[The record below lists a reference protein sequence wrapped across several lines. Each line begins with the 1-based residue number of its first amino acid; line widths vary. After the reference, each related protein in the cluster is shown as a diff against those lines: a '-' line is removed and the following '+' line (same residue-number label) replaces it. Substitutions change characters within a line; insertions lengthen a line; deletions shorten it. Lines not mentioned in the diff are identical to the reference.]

1 MRGYSDP
8 PPLQIRIPLDLQ
20 YKIIKNM
27 PPPPHLE
34 IFFLIRAYIL

>member
-20 YKIIKNM
+20 YKIIKNLPQT
-27 PPPPHLE
+27 PPPRN
-34 IFFLIRAYIL
+34 FFLIRAYIL

>member
-27 PPPPHLE
+27 PRTPHLE
-34 IFFLIRAYIL
+34 IFS